1 MKTRIVG
8 FSATAAAMLALLL
21 AVFCLPNVA
30 VADESGSHEHEHKFG
45 ISLFSFV
52 KPLGMCALGSA
63 MVTFGAGLFR
73 RKLGRR
79 FLKVHKT
86 FAWLTVGFALCHG
99 TLVLVLF

>member
-8 FSATAAAMLALLL
+8 FSTTAAAMLALLL

-30 VADESGSHEHEHKFG
+30 VADKFG

-52 KPLGMCALGSA
+52 KPLGICALGSA
-63 MVTFGAGLFR
+63 MVTFGTGLFR

-99 TLVLVLF
+99 ILVLVLF